1 MALKDVSV
9 YQTGKVYW
17 NMLLSC
23 IMENVRFSVFRDMDM
38 DMDIL
43 AFAALILTIYL
54 SILEYLFDVVIFKKM
69 DCNIKTLHW

>member
-1 MALKDVSV
+1 
-9 YQTGKVYW
+9 
-17 NMLLSC
+17 
-23 IMENVRFSVFRDMDM
+23 
-38 DMDIL
+38 MDIL